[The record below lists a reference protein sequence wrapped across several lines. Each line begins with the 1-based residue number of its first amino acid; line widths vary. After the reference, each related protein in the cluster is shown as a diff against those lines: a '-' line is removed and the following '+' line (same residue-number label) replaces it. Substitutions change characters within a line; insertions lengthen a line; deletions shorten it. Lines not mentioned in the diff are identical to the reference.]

1 MNYYAVLGTLAR
13 VHLTL
18 GTTDDMEKAYDYAM
32 EVIESGK
39 FRSIQEEHILVSGEQ
54 AKYRDILFTDEFI
67 FGLYSAQV
75 DAFYTVLRH
84 P

>member
-39 FRSIQEEHILVSGEQ
+39 FRPFR
-54 AKYRDILFTDEFI
+54 KNI
-67 FGLYSAQV
+67 FW
-75 DAFYTVLRH
+75 
-84 P
+84 